1 MPHDGCC
8 CCSPQRICRYALA
21 VALVFPVHSLWAQQ
35 AASAEAPAAAPAPF
49 ISGVAPDR
57 RPEGAPQITQDREVS
72 APEMEKRLH
81 GVSQPYPGNVEEIAR
96 TGEWFVPLRH
106 RGMTPPYDIRDWH
119 AESTK

>member
-1 MPHDGCC
+1 MSHDGCC
-8 CCSPQRICRYALA
+8 TPRSICRHAIAAALI
-21 VALVFPVHSLWAQQ
+21 VFSSAPLWAQQ
-35 AASAEAPAAAPAPF
+35 AAEAEATSPAAGAAF
-49 ISGVAPDR
+49 TSGVHPDR
-57 RPEGAPQITQDREVS
+57 RPENAPQITQDREVS
-72 APEMEKRLH
+72 AQQLAQRLH